1 MDGALLAH
9 MRPSKKAQAPRI
21 MADNLLGKNTTYPEH
36 FAPEVLFPI
45 PRSKSREALGMAHP
59 PPFSGSDLWNA
70 YEISWLQP
78 NGLPQVAVG
87 ELVFDAH
94 SPNLVESKSL
104 KLFLNSLNNE
114 RYESLH
120 AVEDLLEKTLGE
132 VSGKPV
138 SVSLRTLDD
147 PELTTAATL
156 PGRCIDGQD
165 LSISSYLIDASLLR
179 LKRHSAPMVEET
191 LHSHLLRTNCPVTNQ
206 PDWAS
211 VLIRYAGAPI
221 DEAAL
226 LRYLVSFRNHS
237 DYHEQCVE
245 RIYHDLL
252 TQCQPQRLTV
262 QALYTRRGGLDINP
276 FRSNDVQEP
285 IRTRLW
291 RQ

>member
-1 MDGALLAH
+1 MDSTSLAH
-9 MRPSKKAQAPRI
+9 MRPNKKAQAPRI
-21 MADNLLGKNTTYPEH
+21 MADNLLGKNTTYPER

-45 PRSKSREALGMAHP
+45 PRSKSRKALGIAHP
-59 PPFSGSDLWNA
+59 PPFCGSDLWNA

-78 NGLPQVAVG
+78 NGLPRVAVG

-114 RYESLH
+114 RYESLS
-120 AVEDLLEKTLGE
+120 AVEDLLERTLGDI
-132 VSGKPV
+132 SGSQV
-138 SVSLRTLDD
+138 SVSLRALDD
-147 PELTTAATL
+147 PELPSAEAL
-156 PGRCIDGQD
+156 PGRCIDEQE
-165 LSISSYLIDASLLR
+165 LPISSYVVDAGLLR
-179 LKRHSAPMVEET
+179 LKRNSVPMVEET
-191 LHSHLLRTNCPVTNQ
+191 LHSHLLRTNCPVTHQ

-211 VLIRYAGAPI
+211 VLIRYQGAPI
-221 DEAAL
+221 DEAGL

-252 TQCQPQRLTV
+252 THCEPQRLTV

-276 FRSNDVQEP
+276 FRSNDLQEP
-285 IRTRLW
+285 VRARVW